1 MVEKEG
7 HWRCYI
13 GNEKEKK
20 RFAAA
25 AKDVPRIS
33 VRMLNEAIRARQ
45 ESHQDKP
52 ETGMKWIFQMNCD
65 YMEFTK
71 EAKFRI

>member
-52 ETGMKWIFQMNCD
+52 ETGMK
-65 YMEFTK
+65 
-71 EAKFRI
+71 